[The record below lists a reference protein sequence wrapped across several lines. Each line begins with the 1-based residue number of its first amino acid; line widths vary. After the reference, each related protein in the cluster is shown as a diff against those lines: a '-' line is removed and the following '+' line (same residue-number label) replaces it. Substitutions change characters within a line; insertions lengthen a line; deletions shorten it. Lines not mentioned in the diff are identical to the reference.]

1 MQNNVQ
7 MLQCPACGQYTLHP
21 KRKELGY
28 HVCVNC
34 STADKVVGI
43 TTVEGK
49 GDHTW
54 NDLIIMDRK
63 KAISIAVKEAEL
75 TGRKVDI
82 EIQDY
87 EKDEASVTQSVEE
100 KVSQSLDPQDE
111 ITNYDVFDPN
121 KEFEGI
127 QGIDY

>member
-1 MQNNVQ
+1 MKLK
-7 MLQCPACGQYTLHP
+7 MIPCPKCENP
-21 KRKELGY
+21 FPEKRKELGY

-34 STADKVVGI
+34 STTDKVVGI
-43 TTVEGK
+43 TTVEGT

>member
-21 KRKELGY
+21 KRKALGF

-34 STADKVVGI
+34 SSTDKVVGI
-43 TTVEGK
+43 TTVEGT

-87 EKDEASVTQSVEE
+87 EKDEASVNQSVEE